1 MKKEL
6 KNTIITFII
15 WCFLVYI
22 ITAFHIW
29 DFNPGN
35 WDINHRELFIMFGPI
50 LGGCL
55 VLSVL
60 LWKDN
65 PNENNLGI

>member
-6 KNTIITFII
+6 KVSIITFII
-15 WCFLVYI
+15 WCILVYI
-22 ITAFHIW
+22 FTSLHTL
-29 DFNPGN
+29 DFSAVN
-35 WDINHRELFIMFGPI
+35 WDVKHREFFIMFGPV

-55 VLSVL
+55 ALSVL